1 MYCDEDI
8 TINLEVLLGELVL
21 LAEPSI
27 TVRNFVLDY
36 LKIKKKID
44 I

>member
-36 LKIKKKID
+36 LNFIEKID